1 MKSDLLA
8 TFLEL
13 SEDLATMKRQK
24 YGQMRAY
31 YQKHYGK
38 ETFRQTYY
46 DELKFGFETIERLSD
61 FFDLLG
67 KDFPLIAIVSESVL
81 TLKKE
86 RQSRQPIEWVQLWLP
101 IVPEVKNL
109 SNGYFINLLKMEDSS
124 HDDGSYSLIKT

>member
-13 SEDLATMKRQK
+13 TEDIEALIRQK
-24 YGQMRAY
+24 YGHLRGY
-31 YQKHYGK
+31 YQKHFGK
-38 ETFRQTYY
+38 ETFRQNYY

-67 KDFPLIAIVSESVL
+67 KEFPLLAKISESVL

-86 RQSRQPIEWVQLWLP
+86 RQSGQPIEWVQLWLP
-101 IVPEVKNL
+101 LVPEAKAGGNC
-109 SNGYFINLLKMEDSS
+109 YFINLLKMEDFS
-124 HDDGSYSLIKT
+124 HE